1 MRGYYYFQLVQ
12 YFGGVPLYL
21 HEVIGVND
29 AFLARSSEEE
39 VYKIILSDVNDAV
52 AKLPVVS
59 FPQNGSATQGSARM
73 LLAYVLMTC
82 PLGIMLEQRL
92 N

>member
-1 MRGYYYFQLVQ
+1 M
-12 YFGGVPLYL
+12 
-21 HEVIGVND
+21 
-29 AFLARSSEEE
+29 ARSSEEE

-73 LLAYVLMTC
+73 LLAYVLMTM
-82 PLGIMLEQRL
+82 PSRDYVGAEAQLKGNTEDGI
-92 N
+92 